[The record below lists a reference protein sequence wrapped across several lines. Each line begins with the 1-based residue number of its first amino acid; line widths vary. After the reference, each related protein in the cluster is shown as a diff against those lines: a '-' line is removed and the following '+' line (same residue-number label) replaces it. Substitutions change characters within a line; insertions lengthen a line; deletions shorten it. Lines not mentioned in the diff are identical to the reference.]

1 MLALGG
7 VMLTVV
13 GRDFFP
19 DIDGGQI
26 KLHVRAGDG
35 NQLSEI
41 GLDLMP
47 PTRECLL

>member
-1 MLALGG
+1 
-7 VMLTVV
+7 MLTVV

-35 NQLSEI
+35 NPMI
-41 GLDLMP
+41 A
-47 PTRECLL
+47 